1 MTRPT
6 LVEVPYDLG
15 RRGVNG
21 GAGVPALADAL
32 HDERSDRVAVTL
44 EEGERPELRNEIAA
58 SMAVV
63 RALAGRVREVVARGS
78 LPVVLAANCHSSLGT
93 VAGVGGGVG
102 VVWFDAHADFNTPES
117 TPSGFFDGMAA
128 AMVTGAGWANLR
140 RQVEGLEP
148 VPEEHFAY
156 VGMRDPDD
164 GERERLAAARVH
176 QASGLADLGTALDA
190 LRQRVD
196 AVYVHV
202 DLDVL
207 DPSAGRANP
216 WAVEGGLTADEL
228 ARAIDAVAERF
239 AIRAAAF
246 TAYWPESDRDR
257 AVPQV
262 ARTAFDRI
270 VAAAAVT
277 A

>member
-1 MTRPT
+1 MTRAT

-15 RRGVNG
+15 RQGVNG
-21 GAGVPALADAL
+21 GVGATVLAEAL
-32 HDERSDRVAVTL
+32 HDDRSNRVTVTL
-44 EEGERPELRNEIAA
+44 EEDDRPELRNEIAA

-63 RALAGRVREVVARGS
+63 RALADRVRDVVARGG

-93 VAGVGGGVG
+93 VAGIGGGVG
-102 VVWFDAHADFNTPES
+102 VVWFDAHADFNTSDS

-128 AMVTGAGWANLR
+128 AMLTGAGWANLR
-140 RQVEGLEP
+140 SQVDGLEP
-148 VPEEHFAY
+148 VPEEHFVY
-156 VGMRDPDD
+156 VGMREPDD
-164 GERERLAAARVH
+164 GERERLAASHVH
-176 QASGLADLGTALDA
+176 QAAGLADLGTALDA

-207 DPSAGRANP
+207 DPSAGHANP
-216 WAVEGGLTADEL
+216 WAAEDGLTADEL
-228 ARAIDAVAERF
+228 ARAIDVVAERF

-246 TAYWPESDRDR
+246 TAYWPESDPEGAVSR
-257 AVPQV
+257 A

-270 VAAAAVT
+270 LAATAVAA
-277 A
+277 

>member
-1 MTRPT
+1 MRRPT

-15 RRGVNG
+15 RADVNG
-21 GAGVPALADAL
+21 GVGASALADAL
-32 HDERSDRVAVTL
+32 HDGRSSRVAVRL
-44 EEGERPELRNEIAA
+44 EEGDRPELRNEIAA

-63 RALAGRVREVVARGS
+63 RALAGRVRDVVAGGGV
-78 LPVVLAANCHSSLGT
+78 PVVLAANCHSSLGT
-93 VAGVGGGVG
+93 VAGIGGGVG

-128 AMVTGAGWANLR
+128 AMLTGAGWANLR
-140 RQVEGLEP
+140 SQVDELEP

-164 GERERLAAARVH
+164 HERERLAASRVH

-216 WAVEGGLTADEL
+216 WAAEGGLTADEL
-228 ARAIDAVAERF
+228 ARAIDAVADRF

-246 TAYWPESDRDR
+246 TAYWPESDPEG
-257 AVPQV
+257 AVPQ
-262 ARTAFDRI
+262 AAGTAFDRI
-270 VAAAAVT
+270 LAATAVAA
-277 A
+277 